1 MNNGIERILDLRS
14 DMSDY
19 VFHFTKGT
27 HSKAKETLIKI
38 LNDDKIIANVNTG
51 VICFTETPIFS
62 LVELFEYF
70 HKFPKPMY
78 SPYGIAIRKEEFYK
92 LGGRP
97 AIYGNLSEKQLLDSS
112 IRWRFVEYSP
122 SKNDYSWL
130 REWRIK
136 SSEINLSTIKKIII
150 TKTLQDELDLAFS
163 YNDITIDGCVLDG
176 QFFPEYSIEVEREHK
191 TLSIEFINH
200 QIIRNRKD
208 VDNALSSQ
216 ILNEKISI
224 PLGSE

>member
-1 MNNGIERILDLRS
+1 MNKGIDRILDLRS

-27 HSKAKETLIKI
+27 YSKAKETLIKI

-51 VICFTETPIFS
+51 VICFTEAPIFS

-70 HKFPKPMY
+70 QKFPKPMY

-97 AIYGNLSEKQLLDSS
+97 AIYGDLSEKQLLDYS

-150 TKTLQDELDLAFS
+150 TKTLQEELDLAFS
-163 YNDITIDGCVLDG
+163 YNDITIDGCVSDG
-176 QFFPEYSIEVEREHK
+176 QFFPEYSIEAEREYK

-224 PLGSE
+224 SLGS

>member
-1 MNNGIERILDLRS
+1 MNRGIDRILDLRS

-19 VFHFTKGT
+19 VFHFTKGP
-27 HSKAKETLIKI
+27 HSEAKETLIKI
-38 LNDDKIIANVNTG
+38 LDDDKIIANVNTG
-51 VICFTETPIFS
+51 VICFTEAPIFS

-78 SPYGIAIRKEEFYK
+78 SPYGIAIRKDEFYR

-97 AIYGNLSEKQLLDSS
+97 AIYGDPTEKRLLDSS

-122 SKNDYSWL
+122 NKNDYSWL

-136 SSEINLSTIKKIII
+136 SYGINLSAISKIII
-150 TKTLQDELDLAFS
+150 TKTLQEELDLAFL
-163 YNDITIDGCVLDG
+163 YNDITIDGCVSDG
-176 QFFPEYSIEVEREHK
+176 KFFPEYFIEAEREYK
-191 TLSIEFINH
+191 TLSIEFIKD

-208 VDNALSSQ
+208 VDNALLSQ
-216 ILNEKISI
+216 TLNEKISI
-224 PLGSE
+224 SLGS